1 MTRQRLTRR
10 TVLLLAPALA
20 ALPLAGCQATRDN
33 MRESDLRTTVLLYLN
48 SLRWGNYG
56 TAATLLRR
64 QDGSLPPRD
73 ISRLDGLRLTH
84 YDFEIVGG
92 EPGQTEALMIAT
104 MQYYWEDQG
113 NIRKVAQQGN
123 WWWDPQAERWYLADG
138 LPGFER

>member
-84 YDFEIVGG
+84 YDF
-92 EPGQTEALMIAT
+92 
-104 MQYYWEDQG
+104 
-113 NIRKVAQQGN
+113 
-123 WWWDPQAERWYLADG
+123 
-138 LPGFER
+138 